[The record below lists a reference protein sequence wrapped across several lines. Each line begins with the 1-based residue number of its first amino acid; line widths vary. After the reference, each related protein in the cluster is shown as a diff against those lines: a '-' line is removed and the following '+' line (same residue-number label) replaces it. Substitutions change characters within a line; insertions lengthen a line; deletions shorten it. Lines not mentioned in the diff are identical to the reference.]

1 MMKTTAATTLSSTVV
16 ALALAAINAEA
27 GQSKAPAPTLDGL
40 SHTVTNHETRI
51 ASLESEIQKVD
62 FKGGHN
68 VIQHTAY
75 HAGQENSP
83 RKYIIQTG
91 DTVSEIARRHNV
103 ARSTLMAANNFKEG
117 QQIYIGDEIII
128 PAGSAA
134 SMKSDPTLANNAPK
148 APQNTNTEPSPTKKP
163 ASAPAPAPT
172 PTAAPSKP
180 AANGGAQFT
189 TYKVQKGDSLSSIAR
204 RNKVSVDAIVRANK
218 LDNVN
223 HISINQPLQIPVG
236 AGGNQAAA
244 DATPTAQLAKNTPV
258 DPAPAA
264 SEAEFGAYT
273 IQKGDTLWSLS
284 RDFFTTQQEIQELN
298 KMGRST
304 ILRPGQE
311 LVVPTKKYF
320 EYHNR
325 LSAHSS

>member
-27 GQSKAPAPTLDGL
+27 EQSKAPTPTLYGL
-40 SHTVTNHETRI
+40 NNTVTNHETRI
-51 ASLESEIQKVD
+51 ASLESKMQNVD
-62 FKGGHN
+62 FKGGQSI
-68 VIQHTAY
+68 IQHTAY

-83 RKYIIQTG
+83 RTYIIQTG

-103 ARSTLMAANNFKEG
+103 PRSSLMAANNLKEG

-128 PAGSAA
+128 PAGST
-134 SMKSDPTLANNAPK
+134 SPMKSDPTLAANTPKVPENA
-148 APQNTNTEPSPTKKP
+148 TTEPSPTEKP
-163 ASAPAPAPT
+163 SPAPAPAST
-172 PTAAPSKP
+172 PSKP
-180 AANGGAQFT
+180 AANGGVQFT
-189 TYKVQKGDSLSSIAR
+189 TYKVKKGDSLSSIAR
-204 RNKVSVDAIVRANK
+204 RNKVTVDAIVRANK
-218 LDNVN
+218 LNNAN

-236 AGGNQAAA
+236 AGNAQAS
-244 DATPTAQLAKNTPV
+244 TPSAPAPQLAKNTPV

-264 SEAEFGAYT
+264 SEEEFGAYT

-284 RDFFTTQQEIQELN
+284 RDFFTTQQEIQQLN

-325 LSAHSS
+325 LSSHSG

>member
-16 ALALAAINAEA
+16 ALALAAINVEAE
-27 GQSKAPAPTLDGL
+27 QSKAPTPTLFGL
-40 SHTVTNHETRI
+40 NNTVTNHETRI
-51 ASLESEIQKVD
+51 ASIESEMQKLD
-62 FKGGHN
+62 FKGGHS

-83 RKYIIQTG
+83 RTYIIQTG

-103 ARSTLMAANNFKEG
+103 ARSSLMAANNLTEG

-128 PAGSAA
+128 PAGSGS
-134 SMKSDPTLANNAPK
+134 SMQSDPTLANNATK
-148 APQNTNTEPSPTKKP
+148 APEKANTEPSPTKKP
-163 ASAPAPAPT
+163 APAPT
-172 PTAAPSKP
+172 VAPPKP

-218 LDNVN
+218 LNNAN

-236 AGGNQAAA
+236 AGSNQA
-244 DATPTAQLAKNTPV
+244 DATSAPAPQLAKNTPV
-258 DPAPAA
+258 DPAPEA
-264 SEAEFGAYT
+264 SEEEFGAYT

-284 RDFFTTQQEIQELN
+284 RDFFTTQQEIQQLN

-325 LSAHSS
+325 LSAHSG

>member
-27 GQSKAPAPTLDGL
+27 EQSKAPTPTLHGL
-40 SHTVTNHETRI
+40 SSTVTNHETRI
-51 ASLESEIQKVD
+51 ASIESEMQKLD
-62 FKGGHN
+62 FRGGHT

-83 RKYIIQTG
+83 RTYIIQTG

-103 ARSTLMAANNFKEG
+103 PRSSLMAANNLKEG
-117 QQIYIGDEIII
+117 QQIYIGDELII
-128 PAGSAA
+128 PAGSGA
-134 SMKSDPTLANNAPK
+134 SKTADPTLADNTPK
-148 APQNTNTEPSPTKKP
+148 APEKPNTEPSPTKKP
-163 ASAPAPAPT
+163 APTPAPEVAPT
-172 PTAAPSKP
+172 KP
-180 AANGGAQFT
+180 APNGGAKFI

-218 LDNVN
+218 LNNAN
-223 HISINQPLQIPVG
+223 HISINQPLQIPTG
-236 AGGNQAAA
+236 AGSNQAAA
-244 DATPTAQLAKNTPV
+244 PATPAPQAKLAKNAPV
-258 DPAPAA
+258 DAAPVA
-264 SEAEFGAYT
+264 SEEEFGAYT
-273 IQKGDTLWSLS
+273 IQKGDTLWSLA
-284 RDFFTTQQEIQELN
+284 RDFFTTQQEIQQLN

-311 LVVPTKKYF
+311 LVVPIKKYF

-325 LSAHSS
+325 LSATSG